1 MPASDPQ
8 DAEDADR
15 AYVERRRALLADP
28 DYRMNFLSSARLRI
42 SLENPGLA
50 DALHLTPEETTRLF
64 DILAQRELDMQGID
78 MLVADM
84 PAERQLDARED
95 AIEQINRRRDD
106 ALAALLGNA
115 RLSRYDAFRQQQP
128 GLRQV
133 NELNQIFSAS
143 GVPLSAEQ
151 SSKLSAMLSEEQ
163 AWLSEQGQRLAGR
176 TPRQADASS
185 MAPLMEQAA
194 LVVEEA
200 NRRKLQRARDMLSD
214 RQLELLKDSLDRKLA
229 EVRAQAA
236 SARGMSATQG
246 K

>member
-1 MPASDPQ
+1 MPASSHG
-8 DAEDADR
+8 
-15 AYVERRRALLADP
+15 LA
-28 DYRMNFLSSARLRI
+28 ARLPR
-42 SLENPGLA
+42 
-50 DALHLTPEETTRLF
+50 RLPS
-64 DILAQRELDMQGID
+64 I
-78 MLVADM
+78 
-84 PAERQLDARED
+84 

-115 RLSRYDAFRQQQP
+115 RLSRYDAFRLQQP

-133 NELNQIFSAS
+133 NEFNQLFTAS

-163 AWLSEQGQRLAGR
+163 AWMAEQAQRLAAR
-176 TPRQADASS
+176 TPRRVDASS

-200 NRRKLQRARDMLSD
+200 NRRKLQRAEHLLGD
-214 RQLELLKDSLDRKLA
+214 RQLQLLKDSLDRKLA

-236 SARGMSATQG
+236 SARGMPATQG